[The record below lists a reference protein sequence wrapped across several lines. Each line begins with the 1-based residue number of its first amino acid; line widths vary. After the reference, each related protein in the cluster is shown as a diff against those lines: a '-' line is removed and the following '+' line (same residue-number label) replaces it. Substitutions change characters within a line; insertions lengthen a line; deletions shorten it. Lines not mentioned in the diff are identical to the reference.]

1 MLSGW
6 IRRSITRC
14 HQSHCLWCR
23 LPMTTSNLVW
33 CDDCLQFF
41 SPTPRCQQC
50 GVATITPLDQC
61 GACLS
66 DPPPWNRLIC
76 IGEYQRPLKPL
87 VHQLKYQRQFWLAE
101 DLTPLLATRI
111 IDPAPLIVPVPL
123 HWRRQLWRSFNQSEL
138 LARHL
143 ATALN
148 VNMDASLFRRTRAT
162 RNQHG
167 LDRAD
172 RKRNLHHAFKLVR
185 SQLPSHVAIVDDV
198 VTTGST
204 VGLLSTLLKKAGVQ
218 QIDIY
223 CICRTSKIT

>member
-1 MLSGW
+1 
-6 IRRSITRC
+6 
-14 HQSHCLWCR
+14 
-23 LPMTTSNLVW
+23 
-33 CDDCLQFF
+33 
-41 SPTPRCQQC
+41 
-50 GVATITPLDQC
+50 
-61 GACLS
+61 
-66 DPPPWNRLIC
+66 
-76 IGEYQRPLKPL
+76 L